1 MEGVRQVQ
9 MVVVRQVQ
17 MVEVRQVQMVEV
29 DLLLER
35 PLGIRSR

>member
-17 MVEVRQVQMVEV
+17 MVVVRQVQMVEV